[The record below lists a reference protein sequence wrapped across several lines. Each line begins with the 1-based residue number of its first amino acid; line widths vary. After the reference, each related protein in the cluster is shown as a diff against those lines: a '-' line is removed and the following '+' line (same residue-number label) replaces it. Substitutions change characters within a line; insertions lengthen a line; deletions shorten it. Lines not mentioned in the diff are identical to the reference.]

1 MSIRIILLV
10 LVLTACAQ
18 AMNADTL
25 WVRRFQAPNVTGS
38 AATDNVVDP
47 QGNIY
52 VTGHVQSPDL
62 WYGGFLTIKY
72 NTGGDALW
80 TRIYGDTT
88 SVCSG
93 TVGKAIALDLSGN
106 VFVAGEMFCNI
117 VDQYFAFGLVK
128 YNPNGDTIWT
138 RQFMGLAQF
147 QSGQVTGMI
156 TGPDGQPCIVGMA
169 TDGIEGEVDIFVVK
183 YTVDGD
189 TAWVRKYNGTANGAD
204 QANAIAGDS
213 AGNIYIVGTAVDLSQ
228 DNNIVTIK
236 YHADGTTAWSRIFN
250 GESNLADY
258 GDDIAVDNA
267 GNVYVSGQTRTTG
280 GGAKMLTLKYTS
292 TGDLE
297 WAGTYG
303 TTAGGFDRGRALT
316 VDDNGN
322 VFVTGH
328 KFAVVKYLPNGDTAW
343 TRKPGSEIVGAAA
356 NDIMIDS
363 QGGVIAVGDAA
374 FAGEMGYGYEL
385 FVRRFSSDGEL
396 SWQRVHHAVTDT
408 SVGYPDRAEVVAL
421 AASGDI
427 VVSGITNDFSTLAM
441 TTLRLRPITASG
453 DADGNGI
460 ITISDAVYIINYIF
474 SSGPAPQPP
483 LAADADCNGIITISD
498 AVYLINYI
506 FSGGPAPC

>member
-128 YNPNGDTIWT
+128 YNSDGDTIWT
-138 RQFMGLAQF
+138 RQFMGLEQF

-156 TGPDGQPCIVGMA
+156 TDPDGQPCIVGMA

-183 YTVDGD
+183 YTADGD

-204 QANAIAGDS
+204 QASAIAGDS

-228 DNNIVTIK
+228 DNNIVTLK
-236 YHADGTTAWSRIFN
+236 YLSDGSLAWAQVFN

-385 FVRRFSSDGEL
+385 FVRRFSSDAEL

-441 TTLRLRPITASG
+441 TTLRLRPITTSG

-498 AVYLINYI
+498 AVYLTNYI